1 MTLLFSLLVNPSI
14 EIIGT
19 LHGTFFILL
28 TAYGAM
34 QRKKSL
40 FHFGICFFCTLPVAG
55 ELIAYV
61 QDNNILRLF
70 VIIMFLTQII
80 LTLPS
85 NMPYAHKDLAAMALS
100 KRIGYSI
107 LSLNLF
113 QGYVVLN
120 NILEIPLQFGYMHFA
135 ISLLMLYTLIRSE
148 KDKTWS

>member
-34 QRKKSL
+34 QRKKTF

-55 ELIAYV
+55 ELIAYA

-70 VIIMFLTQII
+70 VIMLFLTQII

-107 LSLNLF
+107 IAVNLF
-113 QGYVVLN
+113 QGCIVLN

-135 ISLLMLYTLIRSE
+135 ISLIMIYTLIRSE

>member
-55 ELIAYV
+55 ELIAYA
-61 QDNNILRLF
+61 QDNNTLRLF

-85 NMPYAHKDLAAMALS
+85 KMSYDYKNLAAMALS

-107 LSLNLF
+107 MAINLF
-113 QGYVVLN
+113 HGYVILN
-120 NILEIPLQFGYMHFA
+120 NILEVPLQFGYMHFA
-135 ISLLMLYTLIRSE
+135 ISLIMIYTLIRSE

>member
-34 QRKKSL
+34 QRKKTF

-55 ELIAYV
+55 ELIAYA

-70 VIIMFLTQII
+70 VIMLFLTQII

-107 LSLNLF
+107 LALNLF

-135 ISLLMLYTLIRSE
+135 ISLIMIYTLIRSE

>member
-1 MTLLFSLLVNPSI
+1 MNPSI

-19 LHGTFFILL
+19 LHGTVFIL
-28 TAYGAM
+28 TAVYGAI
-34 QRKKSL
+34 QRKRNFFL
-40 FHFGICFFCTLPVAG
+40 FGICFFCTLPVAG
-55 ELIAYV
+55 ETIAYA
-61 QDNNILRLF
+61 QDNNISRLF
-70 VIIMFLTQII
+70 VIVMFLTQII

-85 NMPYAHKDLAAMALS
+85 NIPYGYKELAAMALN

-107 LSLNLF
+107 LALNLF

-135 ISLLMLYTLIRSE
+135 ISLIMFYTLIRSE

>member
-1 MTLLFSLLVNPSI
+1 
-14 EIIGT
+14 
-19 LHGTFFILL
+19 
-28 TAYGAM
+28 
-34 QRKKSL
+34 
-40 FHFGICFFCTLPVAG
+40 
-55 ELIAYV
+55 
-61 QDNNILRLF
+61 
-70 VIIMFLTQII
+70 MFLIQII

-107 LSLNLF
+107 LALNLF

-135 ISLLMLYTLIRSE
+135 ISLIMLYTLSRSE

>member
-1 MTLLFSLLVNPSI
+1 MNPSL
-14 EIIGT
+14 EIIGN
-19 LHGTFFILL
+19 LQGTFFILVA
-28 TAYGAM
+28 AYGAI
-34 QRKKSL
+34 QRKRTFFL
-40 FHFGICFFCTLPVAG
+40 FGICFFCTLPVAG
-55 ELIAYV
+55 ELIAYA

-70 VIIMFLTQII
+70 VIMMFLIQII

-107 LSLNLF
+107 LALNLF

-135 ISLLMLYTLIRSE
+135 ISLIMLYTLIRSE